1 MNPRRMEENG
11 AYSSA
16 SRSSCS
22 GDRTGQKWAAEKRSR
37 PPQRTR
43 SGTASPA
50 ASAPRPPRRPPA
62 PCPPG
67 RTPENTALETAA
79 PQPRPQSTRGR
90 WQGSRAV
97 LPRHIQSTCFSCS
110 SSFTFRSAA
119 GFGRALYGRYYSTSR
134 RRRKYPRHADECKIF
149 VDSQAMLHASVE
161 NPLQSRYNEKHKSC
175 DEKETGLRCFN
186 RRERHN

>member
-1 MNPRRMEENG
+1 MGGRKKEPP
-11 AYSSA
+11 SA
-16 SRSSCS
+16 
-22 GDRTGQKWAAEKRSR
+22 
-37 PPQRTR
+37 RTR

-67 RTPENTALETAA
+67 RTPENTALETALHNRA
-79 PQPRPQSTRGR
+79 HNRPVGV
-90 WQGSRAV
+90 GRAV
-97 LPRHIQSTCFSCS
+97 EQCS
-110 SSFTFRSAA
+110 HVISSQLASHAHPLFYLQIS
-119 GFGRALYGRYYSTSR
+119 GRLRPGTYGRYYSTSR

>member
-1 MNPRRMEENG
+1 MGRMNPRRMEENG

-22 GDRTGQKWAAEKRSR
+22 GDRTRTKMGGRKKE
-37 PPQRTR
+37 PP
-43 SGTASPA
+43 SA

-79 PQPRPQSTRGR
+79 PQSRPQSTRGR

-119 GFGRALYGRYYSTSR
+119 GFGRALMGAIIALPAGEENTR
-134 RRRKYPRHADECKIF
+134 
-149 VDSQAMLHASVE
+149 AMLTNVKFLWILKLCSMHLLKILSKAAIMRNTNLVMRKR
-161 NPLQSRYNEKHKSC
+161 LGC
-175 DEKETGLRCFN
+175 DVSTGGN
-186 RRERHN
+186 GTTE